1 VLDAEHHRPPRKLV
15 GTLAFVGA
23 IAMFAS
29 VSLALPTAASADQGL
44 ATWYG
49 PGLQGNVMS
58 NGQIFDMYDP
68 TTTACN
74 IYPLGTWLRIT
85 NPANGR
91 SVVVQVRDRGAF
103 RHAVDMSYAAF
114 KVIADTSL
122 QYIPIT
128 YEVVSGPSGK
138 PIAPQAAPVAPAA
151 PPAASAAPPARAA
164 PASRD
169 SRPAPSGQYLVQ
181 PGDTLFAIGSGN
193 GIDPDTLARWN
204 DVFDPNLISPGQ
216 TLRLTAPS
224 TASAPVPSASHR
236 YVVQP
241 GDTLGGIADQ
251 FHVSL
256 DRLGSLN
263 GLADPYPIVIGQS
276 LSIPN
281 ADYAPSKQ
289 TYVVQA
295 GDSLWSIAT
304 NFGVGVDGLAAANQI
319 ADPSTIQPGTLLT
332 IPDS

>member
-1 VLDAEHHRPPRKLV
+1 LLDAEHHHPPRKLV
-15 GTLAFVGA
+15 GPVAFVGA

-29 VSLALPTAASADQGL
+29 VSLALPATALADSGR

-74 IYPLGTWLRIT
+74 IYPFGTWLRIT

-103 RHAVDMSYAAF
+103 THAVDLSYAAF

-122 QYIPIT
+122 QYLPIT

-138 PIAPQAAPVAPAA
+138 PVA
-151 PPAASAAPPARAA
+151 PPAAPAASPARAA
-164 PASRD
+164 PSSRGG
-169 SRPAPSGQYLVQ
+169 RPTPSGQYVVQ
-181 PGDTLFAIGSGN
+181 PGDTLDAIAIGN
-193 GIDPDTLARWN
+193 GIDPDTLAQWN
-204 DVFDPNLISPGQ
+204 NISDPSLISPGQ

-224 TASAPVPSASHR
+224 AASAPAPSPSHL

-241 GDTLGGIADQ
+241 GDRLGGIADQ
-251 FHVSL
+251 FGVSL

-263 GLADPYPIVIGQS
+263 GLTDPYPIVIGQS
-276 LSIPN
+276 LSIPT
-281 ADYAPSKQ
+281 ADHAPSKQ

-304 NFGVGVDGLAAANQI
+304 NFGIDVDRLGTANQI

-332 IPDS
+332 IPGA

>member
-1 VLDAEHHRPPRKLV
+1 VLDAEHHHPPKKLV
-15 GTLAFVGA
+15 GPLAFVGA
-23 IAMFAS
+23 IAMFTS
-29 VSLALPTAASADQGL
+29 VSLALPTAAFADAGL

-74 IYPLGTWLRIT
+74 IYPFGTWLRIT

-128 YEVVSGPSGK
+128 YQVVSGPSGK
-138 PIAPQAAPVAPAA
+138 PIAPRAAP
-151 PPAASAAPPARAA
+151 AAPPARAA
-164 PASRD
+164 PTSRG
-169 SRPAPSGQYLVQ
+169 SPPAPSGQYVVQ
-181 PGDTLFAIGSGN
+181 PGDTLVAIASGN
-193 GIDPDTLARWN
+193 GIDADTLAQWN
-204 DVFDPNLISPGQ
+204 NLSDPNLISPGQ
-216 TLRLTAPS
+216 SLRLTAPS
-224 TASAPVPSASHR
+224 TASAPAPSPGHL

-251 FHVSL
+251 FGVSL

-276 LSIPN
+276 LSIPV
-281 ADYAPSKQ
+281 ADHAPTKQ

-295 GDSLWSIAT
+295 GDTLWSIAT

-319 ADPSTIQPGTLLT
+319 AEPATIQPGTLLT
-332 IPDS
+332 IPGP